1 MTDNRRA
8 TVVQQETMYQ
18 GYVQI
23 DRYRLRHTLFRG
35 GDGPILTREIV
46 RRGDVA
52 AVIPVDPERDQVV
65 LIEQFRPGAMA
76 AGWDAWLVECVAGI
90 IDPGENAADVAR
102 REAAEEAG
110 CDVTEL
116 IPAARFLTTPGV
128 STETVELFC
137 GRTEAAGV
145 GGIHGLDHEGED
157 IRAVALPL
165 DEAIDLLARGRI
177 VNAITLVAMQWLS
190 LHYAAVK
197 AQWT

>member
-1 MTDNRRA
+1 MSDNRRA

-23 DRYRLRHTLFRG
+23 DRYRLRHTLFSG

-52 AVIPVDPERDQVV
+52 AVIPVDPERDQVI

-76 AGWDAWLVECVAGI
+76 AGWNAWLVECVAGI
-90 IDPGENAADVAR
+90 IEPGENAADVAR

-110 CDVTEL
+110 CDITEL

-137 GRTEAAGV
+137 GRTDADGV

-157 IRAVALPL
+157 IRAIALPL
-165 DEAIDLLARGRI
+165 DEAIELLARGKI

-190 LHYAAVK
+190 LHYADVK
-197 AQWT
+197 ARWT